1 MNFSLG
7 DLLTAGGPEFTA
19 EEEPALSGLAS
30 HALDTA
36 VLQVTQA
43 VEWARGGQSASIAL
57 PQPYQTSSCRRP
69 DLLRQL
75 SHATLQQQAL
85 QAASTA
91 TLLAINDSLDVLRS
105 AQIDFA
111 TAAFQWHT
119 QIQDGI
125 DARLHALRLSL
136 AKSTVS
142 NAAMCSS
149 YRATSRH
156 TANGCCPKAGEVS
169 RFAGAIS
176 STKCLL
182 MCISLAALAYV
193 TRTVVLSSRVG
204 TTQHGTV
211 RHQVLKALS
220 WIPVA
225 PILVESTADGKSVR
239 TAYTASNLYEM
250 RNTGTTLD
258 QAQHVLEQL
267 EVFTDT
273 SKETHT
279 TLAQTVNNLLVG
291 VRALNEAVQKIG
303 AGTMVMPASNR
314 KDLGPESLPTASG
327 AYAAAL
333 AKSADAQD
341 GNATASAK
349 LPSQQEKPAG
359 PTKQGSTSARSLL
372 RSASDAARGATADK
386 KQATT
391 GPSDAKPK
399 AGADAAPSPVTPQ
412 SLLLEVQA
420 VHKSVKAMADGNQV
434 AAGTKVS
441 NEVEAVRKDI
451 TTVMKYLTASDKD
464 VKDLTSRVCTL
475 MTNLD
480 IHAKSSESY
489 LKEILKS
496 LATIAGAAKT
506 FHADTQVLIAAK
518 HDNIADGVKACIN
531 KVTNTDFETHQSLTR
546 TLNDLSKQ
554 TYDLGKNFWRRY
566 TMCKVKVIRDYCER
580 PVPVNVQGGP
590 QANMP
595 PPPAYEPSIHAA
607 RQQLHLQSAIPVARG
622 GGGPVPQVNI
632 DMGVV
637 NRYLRAVSPLHKYS
651 TFTIRHDVIVV
662 EVSGC
667 VISVQQCSFKKKLKL
682 RRHKLDKGAA
692 TKLEEAMSMREA
704 MGKDVEKDIF
714 LLDEHLTASNKP
726 SALISMKLDSLRKG
740 YNIGHCIYSR
750 EPVQGNT
757 GPGVDGVVDKKRHV
771 RVLGYTDA
779 DLNSRFASNDGGK
792 EELMDEATVRRL
804 MAAEKSRV
812 LGVPPKGEKKPSSN
826 APSSAKAPAGKKSA
840 SRKKSP
846 SSSRSRSR
854 SRKRRRRSSS
864 SSSRSR
870 SRRKRSRSSKAA
882 RKKRA
887 SSDSSSSRPKAKDK
901 GKDKGREKDKKEKEK
916 EKGKKDKEKPKETDR
931 QKEKEK
937 EREKDKKAK
946 DKAKEKDKEKE
957 K

>member
-1 MNFSLG
+1 VVRSVISRVEAIELDGEDGDLPEYCGPDPAPTNGRRAALRQHNDILRWDGLRGTQLCENLAEVVPVDAVGSFRCSVCCICADLLVQQCEEAAPSSEQERIIDCYTENYQRVTRQFAQHICENVPLRLLACSAMNFSLG

-667 VISVQQCSFKKKLKL
+667 VISVQQCTLYLAFFEYWAKCGP
-682 RRHKLDKGAA
+682 RV
-692 TKLEEAMSMREA
+692 RE
-704 MGKDVEKDIF
+704 
-714 LLDEHLTASNKP
+714 L
-726 SALISMKLDSLRKG
+726 
-740 YNIGHCIYSR
+740 
-750 EPVQGNT
+750 
-757 GPGVDGVVDKKRHV
+757 
-771 RVLGYTDA
+771 
-779 DLNSRFASNDGGK
+779 
-792 EELMDEATVRRL
+792 
-804 MAAEKSRV
+804 
-812 LGVPPKGEKKPSSN
+812 
-826 APSSAKAPAGKKSA
+826 
-840 SRKKSP
+840 
-846 SSSRSRSR
+846 
-854 SRKRRRRSSS
+854 
-864 SSSRSR
+864 
-870 SRRKRSRSSKAA
+870 A
-882 RKKRA
+882 RKQPA
-887 SSDSSSSRPKAKDK
+887 
-901 GKDKGREKDKKEKEK
+901 
-916 EKGKKDKEKPKETDR
+916 
-931 QKEKEK
+931 
-937 EREKDKKAK
+937 
-946 DKAKEKDKEKE
+946 
-957 K
+957 